1 MASLVAM
8 TKPYRIEYCLRMIN
22 HRSINIKNRIRHQM
36 QTDAMRKISL
46 VMDMTNSPD
55 LRIVKY

>member
-46 VMDMTNSPD
+46 VMDMTFIMS
-55 LRIVKY
+55 